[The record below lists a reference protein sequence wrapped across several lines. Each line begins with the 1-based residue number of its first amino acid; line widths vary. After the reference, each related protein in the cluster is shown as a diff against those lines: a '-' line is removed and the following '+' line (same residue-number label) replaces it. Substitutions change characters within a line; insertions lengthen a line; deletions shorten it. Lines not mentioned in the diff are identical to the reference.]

1 VEICNLK
8 MKNEKKKTTTNFGVE
23 KCQAFVDVF
32 DLVYSH
38 LAIVG
43 LGQFLARDDLQEL
56 EEFLAVGKVH
66 KQVFHLHTSLRA
78 MHHHRR
84 PEEMQTQPSIKQKA
98 LEGGIKIHTHT
109 DGRLQ
114 FSQSVKCFIQQKN
127 LIAIPKNITNESKHK
142 KYIQIGMECR
152 AKSITCHDQE
162 K

>member
-1 VEICNLK
+1 
-8 MKNEKKKTTTNFGVE
+8 ME

-32 DLVYSH
+32 DLVDSH

-98 LEGGIKIHTHT
+98 LEGQSKYTHT

-127 LIAIPKNITNESKHK
+127 LIAIPQNI
-142 KYIQIGMECR
+142 
-152 AKSITCHDQE
+152 
-162 K
+162 